1 MFEEKN
7 QTDSRGEP
15 PDETVGSGHP
25 TPRIIPAPPRPGRSH
40 TEDLAYLET
49 IRNGLAQLFPG
60 GTAAEQYET
69 MERLE
74 RIKGTACGAQVV
86 AASMMEKGLV
96 EIRVESGT
104 HENNP
109 AYGIGVQAGQARR
122 ESPAKGRAFMA
133 YCARMIADL
142 PLTFAALL
150 AGDINETQAMII
162 DKESAHLLAAD
173 RQQLDADLLRSPG
186 ALEGMGERMLT
197 DQVRRLAYTYDSA
210 DALTRLEEAKTCRYA
225 AAFPARDGM
234 MKLSGSLSIED
245 GLAVQKALDE
255 EAARLK
261 AAGDPR
267 TLAQLRA
274 DILVDRVTGR
284 TVTEET
290 KIMLHLVM
298 TDRTLFQG
306 DSEPAHLVGY
316 GTVPAS
322 WARIVIAGREP
333 ADMEHYRGM
342 VSLKRIY
349 THPDTGALT
358 AMDSRSRQF
367 PQALRQMINIR
378 DRYCRTPYCNAPIK
392 EFDHVVQHSRGGET
406 SALNGA
412 GRCRACNATKEQ
424 AGWDERVQDT
434 GGRHTIVITTPVGA
448 TFTSIAPP
456 MPGTPL

>member
-7 QTDSRGEP
+7 QTGSRGEP

-25 TPRIIPAPPRPGRSH
+25 TPRIIPSPPRPGRSH

-60 GTAAEQYET
+60 GTSAEQYET

-109 AYGIGVQAGQARR
+109 AYGIGVQTGQARR

-173 RQQLDADLLRSPG
+173 RQQLDADLLRSSG

-197 DQVRRLAYTYDSA
+197 DQVRRLAYTYD
-210 DALTRLEEAKTCRYA
+210 
-225 AAFPARDGM
+225 
-234 MKLSGSLSIED
+234 
-245 GLAVQKALDE
+245 
-255 EAARLK
+255 
-261 AAGDPR
+261 
-267 TLAQLRA
+267 
-274 DILVDRVTGR
+274 
-284 TVTEET
+284 
-290 KIMLHLVM
+290 
-298 TDRTLFQG
+298 
-306 DSEPAHLVGY
+306 
-316 GTVPAS
+316 
-322 WARIVIAGREP
+322 
-333 ADMEHYRGM
+333 
-342 VSLKRIY
+342 
-349 THPDTGALT
+349 
-358 AMDSRSRQF
+358 
-367 PQALRQMINIR
+367 
-378 DRYCRTPYCNAPIK
+378 
-392 EFDHVVQHSRGGET
+392 
-406 SALNGA
+406 
-412 GRCRACNATKEQ
+412 
-424 AGWDERVQDT
+424 
-434 GGRHTIVITTPVGA
+434 
-448 TFTSIAPP
+448 
-456 MPGTPL
+456 